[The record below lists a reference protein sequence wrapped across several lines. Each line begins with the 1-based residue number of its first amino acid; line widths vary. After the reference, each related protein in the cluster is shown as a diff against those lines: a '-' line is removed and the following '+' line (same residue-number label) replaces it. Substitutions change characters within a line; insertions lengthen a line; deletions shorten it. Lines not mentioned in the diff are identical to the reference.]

1 VTGVAGTPKPSID
14 ADGPGAPPRRNGELI
29 FQAPW
34 EGRAFGLAVALRD
47 GGMFPWET
55 FRTRLIAAIAAS
67 DGRTAGADRPSYYEN
82 WLSALQ
88 EVLVE
93 SGLVCAADIEE
104 RVRQFATG
112 DRDIVNPSGA
122 GR

>member
-1 VTGVAGTPKPSID
+1 MAGTPQPSID
-14 ADGPGAPPRRNGELI
+14 SDGPGAPPRRNGELI

-47 GGMFPWET
+47 GGVLPWEV
-55 FRTRLIAAIAAS
+55 FRSRLITAIAAS
-67 DGRTAGADRPSYYEN
+67 DERPGDADRPGYYEN

-88 EVLVE
+88 GVLVE
-93 SGLVCAADIEE
+93 RGLVSAAEIDE

-112 DRDIVNPSGA
+112 DRDIVNPGGA